1 MTAYQHL
8 SQTPKHTIQAS
19 TQVKLLSWGSA
30 LCLKSACFLHLQPA
44 ACAELHSVDNI
55 IKKKELWV
63 QAWELPSFC
72 PLPKMHKPLRLSKWG
87 QYLRYSTSASLIPQN
102 GIFCILTLYL
112 STILSYNQL
121 QRCVL
126 FICEELQFQNH
137 QQDHPVDF
145 LPHRKNF
152 TPFWDS

>member
-30 LCLKSACFLHLQPA
+30 LCLKSACFLHLQTA

-72 PLPKMHKPLRLSKWG
+72 PLLKMHKPLQLSKWG

-102 GIFCILTLYL
+102 GIFCIPNFVSKSNPVLQPASKMCTIHLWRAAVPEP
-112 STILSYNQL
+112 STGSP
-121 QRCVL
+121 CG
-126 FICEELQFQNH
+126 FS
-137 QQDHPVDF
+137 P
-145 LPHRKNF
+145 
-152 TPFWDS
+152 S